1 MSDFSKLIK
10 RMGIWRKYIFLL
22 LLRSP
27 FDAIRGWMLA
37 NLMKSVFLCLETDDS
52 GLLLKICVGYG
63 LFCVVLFI
71 YNGIIWSSYAAFS
84 AGTEAG
90 LQKKMLDKMLDLP
103 LKRIERRFSGEWIT
117 RLNSDI
123 QAVFLMMNGPLNMPH
138 LAVAIINTVFASFL
152 MLKSSPLFWCVIWAF
167 IVLQLFMNY
176 KLVLEAVPKLKNESQ
191 NAMSETTSAIRAL
204 ITDADTI
211 LLYNAE
217 ALLMQNCET
226 SSRNLMR
233 CNMKIHVRN
242 ALSDACG
249 RLLGLGGYLVILIMG
264 YGFISNGTMAFSGVV
279 YCFQVRG
286 SMIAG
291 ALMLVNCLNNLKANA
306 VCVKRVNG
314 VFEK

>member
-1 MSDFSKLIK
+1 MSDFSRLIK
-10 RMGIWRKYIFLL
+10 GMGIWRKYIFLL

-63 LFCVVLFI
+63 LFCAVLFI

-84 AGTEAG
+84 AGAEAR
-90 LQKKMLDKMLDLP
+90 LQKKMLDKILDLP
-103 LKRIERRFSGEWIT
+103 LKRVERRFSGEWIT

-123 QAVFLMMNGPLNMPH
+123 QAVFTMMNGPLNMPH
-138 LAVAIINTVFASFL
+138 LAVAVISTMFSSFL
-152 MLKSSPLFWCVIWAF
+152 MLKSSPLFLCVTWMF
-167 IVLQLFMNY
+167 IVFQLFMNY
-176 KLVLEAVPKLKNESQ
+176 KLVLEAVSKLKNESQ
-191 NAMSETTSAIRAL
+191 NAMAETTAAVKPL
-204 ITDADTI
+204 ITDADII
-211 LLYNAE
+211 LLYNAG

-226 SSRNLMR
+226 SSRNLMKS
-233 CNMKIHVRN
+233 NMKIHVRN

-249 RLLGLGGYLVILIMG
+249 RLLGIGGYLVILIIG
-264 YGFISNGTMAFSGVV
+264 YGFISNGTMAFSDVV

-291 ALMLVNCLNNLKANA
+291 MMMLVICLNNLKANA

-314 VFEK
+314 VFEE

>member
-1 MSDFSKLIK
+1 MSDFSRLIK
-10 RMGIWRKYIFLL
+10 GMGIWRKYIFLL

-37 NLMKSVFLCLETDDS
+37 NLMKSVFLCLETDNS

-63 LFCVVLFI
+63 LFCAMLFI

-84 AGTEAG
+84 AGAEAR
-90 LQKKMLDKMLDLP
+90 LQKKMLDKILDLP
-103 LKRIERRFSGEWIT
+103 LKRVERRFSGEWIT

-123 QAVFLMMNGPLNMPH
+123 QAVFTMMNGPLNMPH
-138 LAVAIINTVFASFL
+138 LAVAVISTMFSSFL
-152 MLKSSPLFWCVIWAF
+152 MLKSSPLFLCVTWMF
-167 IVLQLFMNY
+167 IVFQLFMNY
-176 KLVLEAVPKLKNESQ
+176 KLVLEAVSKLKNESQ
-191 NAMSETTSAIRAL
+191 NAMAETTAAVKPL
-204 ITDADTI
+204 ITDADII
-211 LLYNAE
+211 LLYNAG

-226 SSRNLMR
+226 SSRNLMKS
-233 CNMKIHVRN
+233 NMKIHVRN

-249 RLLGLGGYLVILIMG
+249 RLLGIGGYLVILIIG
-264 YGFISNGTMAFSGVV
+264 YGFISNGTMAFSDVV

-291 ALMLVNCLNNLKANA
+291 MMMLVICLNNLKANA

-314 VFEK
+314 VFEE